1 VPEALTSLDRL
12 REIALEQ
19 HGFITSAQTREA
31 GMSTPLVASMVRRGR
46 LEHVSH
52 GVYRIG
58 QVPVTQYAPL
68 MQAVLWTGFPEA
80 CVSHDSA
87 LDVWDIS
94 DILPDRIHI
103 TVGAKRR
110 IEREIPDQYVI
121 HRGDLDPREVTWFE
135 SIPTVTAGT
144 AIRQCLETGVPTYLI
159 RQALERSARTGIVP
173 TAERDELTRLMDARY
188 AR

>member
-1 VPEALTSLDRL
+1 MLGALTSLDRL
-12 REIALEQ
+12 REIALYQ
-19 HGFITSAQTREA
+19 HGFVTSAQTRDA
-31 GMSTPLVASMVRRGR
+31 GVSTPLLASMVRRGR
-46 LEHVSH
+46 LERVSR

-68 MQAVLWTGFPEA
+68 MQAVLWPGFPEA

-94 DILPDRIHI
+94 DILPNQIHV

-110 IEREIPDQYVI
+110 IEREIPNRYVI
-121 HRGDLDPREVTWFE
+121 HYEDLDPREVTWFE
-135 SIPTVTAGT
+135 SIPTVAAGT

-159 RQALERSARTGIVP
+159 RQALERSVRTGIVP
-173 TAERDELTRLMDARY
+173 SAERDELTKQMEARY

>member
-1 VPEALTSLDRL
+1 V
-12 REIALEQ
+12 ALEQ
-19 HGFITSAQTREA
+19 HGFVTSAQTRDA
-31 GMSTPLVASMVRRGR
+31 GVSTPLLASMVRRGR
-46 LEHVSH
+46 LEHVSR

-80 CVSHDSA
+80 CLSHDSA

-94 DILPDRIHI
+94 DILPNQIHV

-110 IEREIPDQYVI
+110 IEREIPDRYVI
-121 HRGDLDPREVTWFE
+121 HHDDLDARDVTWFE
-135 SIPTVTAGT
+135 SIPTVTAAT

-173 TAERDELTRLMDARY
+173 AAERDELTTLMEARY

>member
-12 REIALEQ
+12 REIALDQ
-19 HGFITSAQTREA
+19 HGFVTAPQAYDTGVSPQLLSI
-31 GMSTPLVASMVRRGR
+31 MVRRGR
-46 LEHVSH
+46 LERVSR

-68 MQAVLWTGFPEA
+68 MQAVLWPGFPEA
-80 CVSHDSA
+80 CLSHDSA

-94 DILPDRIHI
+94 DILPNQIHV

-110 IEREIPDQYVI
+110 IERQIPDRYVI
-121 HRGDLDPREVTWFE
+121 HHEDLPPGDVTWFE
-135 SIPTVTAGT
+135 SIPTVNAAT

-159 RQALERSARTGIVP
+159 RQALERSARTGIV
-173 TAERDELTRLMDARY
+173 TAAERHELTKLMEARY